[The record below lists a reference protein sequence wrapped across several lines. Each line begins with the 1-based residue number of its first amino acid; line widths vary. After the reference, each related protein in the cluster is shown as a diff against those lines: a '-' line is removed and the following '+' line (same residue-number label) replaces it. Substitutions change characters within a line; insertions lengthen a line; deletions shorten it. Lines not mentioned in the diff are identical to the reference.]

1 MQTWWSTL
9 MLITLASLNAL
20 QTADCSP
27 VGRNSRPVM
36 KVLWEF
42 LTTGEQSAVCRAFK
56 EASVISISVDHQVC
70 IHHVPEL
77 PTVSSVTAMLMVIF
91 VLVATFVL
99 SSFLG
104 L

>member
-1 MQTWWSTL
+1 
-9 MLITLASLNAL
+9 MLS
-20 QTADCSP
+20 
-27 VGRNSRPVM
+27 
-36 KVLWEF
+36 
-42 LTTGEQSAVCRAFK
+42 EQSAVCRAFK

>member
-1 MQTWWSTL
+1 MSISISSAQGVVD
-9 MLITLASLNAL
+9 IY
-20 QTADCSP
+20 TAFNLSR
-27 VGRNSRPVM
+27 VKRVRNSHSTFITG
-36 KVLWEF
+36 LEF
-42 LTTGEQSAVCRAFK
+42 LPTGEQAAICRAFK

-77 PTVSSVTAMLMVIF
+77 PTVSSLTAMLMVIF